1 VVFVCGE
8 SRGMDARFAAYF
20 LFPPRAIFLSVAG
33 TDRGAHAPEIFFVHS
48 AWPSCS
54 AHGEPPVCSVGP
66 NVRMAVSSTI
76 NPYRI
81 LLFLEESDQD
91 FLFIR

>member
-48 AWPSCS
+48 AWPSCT

-66 NVRMAVSSTI
+66 DGSLLHHQSVSNPTVLGVRPGLSPVYSW
-76 NPYRI
+76 
-81 LLFLEESDQD
+81 L
-91 FLFIR
+91 